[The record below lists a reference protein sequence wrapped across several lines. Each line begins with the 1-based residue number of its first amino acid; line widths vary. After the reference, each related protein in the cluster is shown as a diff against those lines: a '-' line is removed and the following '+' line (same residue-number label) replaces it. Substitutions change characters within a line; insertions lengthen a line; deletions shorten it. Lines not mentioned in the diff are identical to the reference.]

1 MTASA
6 RPAGVFEGE
15 LASERAAIRGEVEHG
30 SNEAARR
37 AAAARAMLVKGLEPS
52 IAALRR
58 PSAWV
63 RLREIVFFGSMWA
76 GGAWLVLTGLG
87 LRSTVAS
94 WTLRI
99 LGTLFVALALHVF
112 ALLLHDGVHHT
123 LFAERRL
130 NRWVAV
136 LLGACA
142 FISFSAYQCLHER
155 HHVFLGDPRDP
166 DDYHNYS
173 GDRRLIWVMHYVRL
187 LFGSFLYI
195 VLIPFVVAR
204 RALPREKRRVVVE
217 YGILAAVYATV
228 WLLVPH
234 HVLLHAW
241 LLPFVP
247 AGLMFNIRSLAAH
260 GIGDTRDP
268 FLASRSIEA
277 GPVVAFLFRNE
288 NFHLEHHLFPEVPS
302 YNLDRLHGLV
312 FQRMPRAATAPSY
325 LGFLAQFI
333 RQSFRL
339 DESPIGVVTPAAS
352 SADLE

>member
-1 MTASA
+1 MS
-6 RPAGVFEGE
+6 EME

-30 SNEAARR
+30 SNDAARR
-37 AAAARAMLVKGLEPS
+37 AAAARAMLVRGQESS

-63 RLREIVFFGSMWA
+63 RLRELAFFGAMWA
-76 GGAWLVLTGLG
+76 VGGWLVLTGLRQESFVVNAG
-87 LRSTVAS
+87 LRV
-94 WTLRI
+94 
-99 LGTLFVALALHVF
+99 LGTLLVALALHVF

-123 LFAERRL
+123 LLRDRRA
-130 NRWVAV
+130 NRWIAV

-173 GDRRLIWVMHYVRL
+173 GDRRLIWLMHYVRL

-195 VLIPFVVAR
+195 LLIPFVVAR
-204 RALPREKRRVVVE
+204 RANPREKQRVVVE
-217 YGILAAVYATV
+217 YAVLSVIYAAL
-228 WLLVPH
+228 WIGVPH
-234 HVLLHAW
+234 AVLVHCW
-241 LLPFVP
+241 LIPFVP

-260 GIGDTRDP
+260 GIGDTSDP
-268 FLASRSIEA
+268 FLASRSIDA

-302 YNLDRLHGLV
+302 YNLKTLHRLV
-312 FQRMPRAATAPSY
+312 FHRMPRAATAPSY
-325 LGFLAQFI
+325 LAFLARFI
-333 RQSFRL
+333 RQSIRF
-339 DESPIGVVTPAAS
+339 DESPIGVVAPAAPV
-352 SADLE
+352 ERR